1 MSWSRRPWVRAL
13 NEGQRGLGQA
23 VACEV
28 PEGAALSGS
37 FDEIYGWS
45 GGMRQTET
53 CDLDSAVNS
62 VPAQSAC
69 LVSNSNP
76 ASCAIKSSSAGQ
88 M

>member
-45 GGMRQTET
+45 GGMR
-53 CDLDSAVNS
+53 
-62 VPAQSAC
+62 
-69 LVSNSNP
+69 
-76 ASCAIKSSSAGQ
+76 
-88 M
+88 